1 LDLRYEGGRKEG
13 AVRRIILLA
22 LVAALMAAM
31 MVVGTGTAFAAKDP
45 LLLYSCTG
53 GDGKDTYV
61 FVDETDVKKVIG
73 KYWEKERG
81 YSCSLVPYDG

>member
-1 LDLRYEGGRKEG
+1 M
-13 AVRRIILLA
+13 RRVILLA

-31 MVVGTGTAFAAKDP
+31 MVAGTGTAFAAKER
-45 LLLYSCTG
+45 LLFYSCTG

-61 FVDETDVKKVIG
+61 FVPETDVKKVIE

-81 YSCSLVPYDG
+81 YTCSLIP

>member
-1 LDLRYEGGRKEG
+1 
-13 AVRRIILLA
+13 VRRIILLA

-31 MVVGTGTAFAAKDP
+31 MVVGPGTAFAAKDP

-61 FVDETDVKKVIG
+61 FVPKKDVKKVVERH
-73 KYWEKERG
+73 WEKERD
-81 YSCSLVPYDG
+81 YTCSLVPQDG